1 MNAAAIACPR
11 DGAPLSLQDDAL
23 ECPSGHRYPCV
34 DSIPIL
40 LVEEAGPTHRACS
53 KSPDRV
59 RAGHRPK
66 LAPPANG
73 VDPYVSKVVERTCG
87 VLYRPLVGRLSAY
100 PIPDLPLPPGDGER
114 LLDVGCNWG
123 RWTLAASG
131 AGYRSVGID
140 PSLDAIAAAKR
151 VAAQLGR
158 EAEYL
163 VADARHLPFPD
174 ACFDVVF
181 SYSVLQHFGKDDAL
195 RALRE
200 IRRVLRPGGR
210 ALVQMA
216 NAFGPR
222 NLYRQLLRLRFR
234 EPRGLFGV
242 RYWTPEELRTAFSD
256 AIGPARLSVDG
267 FFGLNAQRSDLG
279 LLPLRYRPVVRA
291 SELLRRASGRLPA
304 LRSLA
309 DSLYVESIRAG

>member
-1 MNAAAIACPR
+1 VNAAAIACPR
-11 DGAPLSLQDDAL
+11 DGTPLNPQGDAF

-34 DSIPIL
+34 DGIPVL
-40 LVEEAGPTHRACS
+40 LVEEADPTHRACS
-53 KSPDRV
+53 KSSDRV
-59 RAGHRPK
+59 WAGRRPK
-66 LAPPANG
+66 LAPAATG

-131 AGYRSVGID
+131 AGYEAVGID
-140 PSLDAIAAAKR
+140 PSLDAIAAATR

-158 EAEYL
+158 EAEYV

-174 ACFDVVF
+174 SSFDVVF
-181 SYSVLQHFGKDDAL
+181 SYSVLQHFGKEDAL
-195 RALRE
+195 TALRE
-200 IRRVLRPGGR
+200 MHRVLRPGGR
-210 ALVQMA
+210 AVVQMA

-242 RYWTPEELRTAFSD
+242 RYWTPDELVAAFSD

-267 FFGLNAQRSDLG
+267 FFALNAQASDVE

-291 SELLRRASGRLPA
+291 SELLRRASVRVPA
-304 LRSLA
+304 LRSVA
-309 DSLYVESIRAG
+309 DSLYVESTRAE

>member
-1 MNAAAIACPR
+1 MDAVIVCPR
-11 DGAPLSLQDDAL
+11 DRTQLELKNGALQ
-23 ECPSGHRYPCV
+23 CPEGHRYASV
-34 DSIPIL
+34 DGIPVL
-40 LVEEAGPTHRACS
+40 LVEEVDPTHRACS
-53 KSPDRV
+53 KSPERV
-59 RAGHRPK
+59 RAGRRPK
-66 LAPPANG
+66 LAPAANG

-87 VLYRPLVGRLSAY
+87 VLYRSLVGRLSAY
-100 PIPDLPLPPGDGER
+100 PIPELPLPPGAGER

-123 RWTLAASG
+123 RWTLAASA
-131 AGYRSVGID
+131 AGYRVVGID

-151 VAAQLGR
+151 VSAQLER

-174 ACFDVVF
+174 ASFDVGF
-181 SYSVLQHFGKDDAL
+181 SYSVLQHFGKEDAL

-222 NLYRQLLRLRFR
+222 NLYRQLVRLRFR

-242 RYWTPEELRTAFSD
+242 RYWTPDELLAAFSD
-256 AIGPARLSVDG
+256 AIGPARISVDG
-267 FFGLNAQRSDLG
+267 FFALNAQPSDVE

-291 SELLRRASGRLPA
+291 SELLRRASVRVPA
-304 LRSLA
+304 LRSVA
-309 DSLYVESIRAG
+309 DSLYVESTRTA